1 MRNGCPFNVFI
12 MNDSIKITSTVS
24 LLKDENLL
32 LIRGKKSI
40 DTIKIEPQLSLILAE
55 FMLFKNQV
63 ITKKHLID
71 RVWDGNVF
79 VGNNA
84 LRKNIYKLRAL
95 IKEMNLECE
104 ITIITIPKKGYK
116 FTVLESKQAF
126 FPSQKK
132 WMVYAAASLI
142 LLMLALRVITEGN
155 DDYTKDRK
163 MLVQEDVEVE
173 EVLYK

>member
-1 MRNGCPFNVFI
+1 
-12 MNDSIKITSTVS
+12 MNTTIKITNAIS
-24 LLKDENLL
+24 LLTDENLL
-32 LIRGKKSI
+32 LIRRKKSI
-40 DTIKIEPQLSLILAE
+40 DTIKIEPQLTHILSE
-55 FMLFKNQV
+55 FIAHKDEV
-63 ITKKHLID
+63 ITKEYLID
-71 RVWDGNVF
+71 RIWNGNAF
-79 VGNNA
+79 VGSNA
-84 LRKNIYKLRAL
+84 LRKNIYKLRSL
-95 IKEMNLECE
+95 IKEYDLQQE
-104 ITIITIPKKGYK
+104 ISILTVPKKGYK
-116 FTVLESKQAF
+116 FTSLESKQAF